1 MSTHETPPATPNP
14 VTGSHFAPEP
24 LPFRRSS
31 SNNAWMITFT
41 DLIAL
46 MLTFFVLLFSMS
58 QLQQQKW
65 QSLVE
70 SLASNL
76 SATYRTETAKF
87 AADYQIAVPIDPPA
101 ADLDYL
107 EPILREHFAADPMLE
122 GGSIDRVEG
131 GLIVSFPDER
141 LFVGSTPELTARGAK
156 VIFALGSVLRN
167 LDNAVD
173 VNANIRSRATIV
185 TADWETALARSVAV
199 VRILAQSGFAGSAV
213 ARGLGSEDKPGSRGH
228 NADGLNLLVLE
239 DQRG

>member
-1 MSTHETPPATPNP
+1 MSAYETPPAAPESTNGP
-14 VTGSHFAPEP
+14 HFAPAP
-24 LPFRRSS
+24 LPFRMSS
-31 SNNAWMITFT
+31 SNNTWMITFT

-76 SATYRTETAKF
+76 SATYKTETAKF
-87 AADYQIAVPIDPPA
+87 AADYQVEAPIVPPG

-107 EPILREHFAADPMLE
+107 EPILREHFAEDPMLKD
-122 GGSIDRVEG
+122 GSIDRAEG
-131 GLIVSFPDER
+131 GLIVFFPDER
-141 LFVGSTPELTARGAK
+141 LFVGNTPELTTRGAK

-173 VNANIRSRATIV
+173 VNAGIRSGATIV
-185 TADWETALARSVAV
+185 SADWETALARSVAV
-199 VRILAQSGFAGSAV
+199 VRILAQSGFAGPAV
-213 ARGLGSEDKPGSRGH
+213 ARGLGGDDKPGSRGH
-228 NADGLNLLVLE
+228 NADGLTLLVRE